1 MKIVKRTLQYIEK
14 RENGLRVAGAI
25 LFVLNFADASLVPMP
40 AQTLLL
46 VFLLMYPERSPKFFI
61 LSVIGTVSGSLA
73 GYLAGYLIAG
83 DTAGWFSHQ
92 INHVLTSI
100 HSYQGSSLN
109 GMRSADTMLSLKIL
123 FAASFTPLPYGIFAV
138 TSGMA
143 KLNLPGFIV
152 VTGLGQS
159 MKFFLITL
167 VASKPGQFITGRIK
181 FHLKSLTAIL
191 SICFILLLLPA

>member
-1 MKIVKRTLQYIEK
+1 MSIVKRTLHYIEK
-14 RENGLRVAGAI
+14 RENGLWVAGAI

-46 VFLLMYPERSPKFFI
+46 VFLLMYPERSLKFFMF
-61 LSVIGTVSGSLA
+61 SVFGTVSGSLA

-83 DTAGWFSHQ
+83 DPDGWLGHQ
-92 INHVLTSI
+92 INQVLASV
-100 HSYQGSSLN
+100 HSYQGSSMN
-109 GMRSADTMLSLKIL
+109 GMRAADTMLSMKIL

-143 KLNLPGFIV
+143 KLNLPGFMV

-159 MKFFLITL
+159 VKFFLITL
-167 VASKPGQFITGRIK
+167 VASKPGQFITERIK

-191 SICFILLLLPA
+191 SICFILLLLTA